1 MKGEFYM
8 FELEE
13 LEKFRTIEEMN
24 CFYKMIYEFIKND
37 DNLVKEARLKE
48 KRFAYKELFEEYLPL
63 LHYID
68 IAYSRHDVKCRY
80 VGQLIQL
87 KDEKYNGEVLF
98 PDGRLEK
105 IEISVPREGETEKKD
120 AMNLDNIEYTKPI
133 VCDINQKWEEIR
145 KIIVTTAI
153 KKSKSNYTDVTIVF
167 SFEFCDVLFTS
178 KNHTFR
184 KYSFNKIQ
192 ELANDLRAIKYF
204 AKNVYLLIPPFG
216 DDYKGEI
223 ITIS

>member
-1 MKGEFYM
+1 M

-24 CFYKMIYEFIKND
+24 CFYKMIYEFIEND
-37 DNLVKEARLKE
+37 DKFVKEARLKD

-63 LHYID
+63 LHYAE

-80 VGQLIQL
+80 VGRLMQSQKI
-87 KDEKYNGEVLF
+87 KYNGEVLF
-98 PDGRLEK
+98 PNGRLEK
-105 IEISVPREGETEKKD
+105 IEISVPREGEKEKKD
-120 AMNLDNIEYTKPI
+120 TMDLDDIEYTRPI

-145 KIIVTTAI
+145 QIIVTTAI

-184 KYSFNKIQ
+184 KYSFKKIE
-192 ELANDLRAIKYF
+192 ELANDLRAIKYS
-204 AKNVYLLIPPFG
+204 AKKVYLLIPPFG
-216 DDYKGEI
+216 NDYKGEI